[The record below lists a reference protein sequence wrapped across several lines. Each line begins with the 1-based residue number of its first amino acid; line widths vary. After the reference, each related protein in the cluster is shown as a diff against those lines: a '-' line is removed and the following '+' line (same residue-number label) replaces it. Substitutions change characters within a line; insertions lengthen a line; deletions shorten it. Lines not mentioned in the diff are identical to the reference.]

1 MDRKEI
7 LFQKQFPRFFIYIGA
22 GGIIYSLV
30 LGMWGFLSLKDDLV
44 RSIWPMV
51 ILMMVVGCFILISLH
66 RTPLKVYKNGV
77 EIPNSIWKIW
87 DKTWG
92 IPSETFIS
100 FEDVFRFDAKTKLS
114 KPYGVFVELNDG
126 RRYLLTWGKKPA
138 LEDLSEKLNIL
149 LSDYKTRTKNV

>member
-100 FEDVFRFDAKTKLS
+100 FGM
-114 KPYGVFVELNDG
+114 YFVLMPKQNCRNPTG
-126 RRYLLTWGKKPA
+126 F
-138 LEDLSEKLNIL
+138 S
-149 LSDYKTRTKNV
+149 